1 METFCEIILD
11 LENDLSRMK
20 EVSENIPEQL
30 EYAVGQC
37 KVALDRMRKLVV
49 SEGFTDQNLEIY
61 FFKKIKPAVY
71 SKLLYYRAV
80 FEIESN
86 RNVIDKKGQK
96 KYFQQQMDKIKEYM
110 DKHQVKVQYYKCNFK
125 HLDEKYFVR
134 ENNEIPMEIRG
145 DHHLLDEDFF
155 TWHDH
160 TFSTIRANEMLMDYI
175 RKEMERFENSGF
187 ENLES
192 YKSTLRW
199 TGNKI
204 DFAEIL
210 YALHFSDA
218 VNDGNTTIKEL
229 TEIIGYVFNIDVT
242 KDIYKYYMEIK
253 QRKIEKAKFLDYLKA
268 ILKRRIDD
276 DDKKGIPLQ
285 GK

>member
-20 EVSENIPEQL
+20 EVSENVPEQL

-37 KVALDRMRKLVV
+37 KVALDRMRKLAV
-49 SEGFTDQNLEIY
+49 SEGFPDQMSEIY

-71 SKLLYYRAV
+71 SKLLYYRAI

-86 RNVIDKKGQK
+86 RNEIDKKGQK

-110 DKHQVKVQYYKCNFK
+110 GKHQVKVQYYKCNFK

-134 ENNEIPMEIRG
+134 ANNEIPMEIRG
-145 DHHLLDEDFF
+145 DHHLLDEEFF

-160 TFSTIRANEMLMDYI
+160 TFSTIRANEMLVDYI
-175 RKEMERFENSGF
+175 RKEMDRLENLGL

-192 YKSTLRW
+192 FKSTLRW

-204 DFAEIL
+204 DLAEIL

-218 VNDGNTTIKEL
+218 INDGNTTIKEL
-229 TEIIGYVFNIDVT
+229 TETFGFILNVDMK

-253 QRKIEKAKFLDYLKA
+253 QRMIEKAKFLDYLKA
-268 ILKRRIDD
+268 ILKRRIDE
-276 DDKKGIPLQ
+276 DDKLRIPI
-285 GK
+285 KKK